1 MTDPSADASDSPEQ
15 DALLRALAEVLAP
28 IAELAVGRGLP
39 IAAAQELL
47 KRAFVQA
54 ALAARGE
61 AGGERAVSRISTAT
75 GIHRREV
82 TRLLQSSPAQARP
95 ARSLAAEVFAHWT
108 TARDYR
114 DARGQPLALARQG
127 PAPSFES
134 LAKSVT
140 RDVHPRSLLDELL
153 RLGLATHDAAADRVA
168 LRQEAFV
175 PHGDVA
181 RMLGFFGDNVAD
193 HARAA
198 AANVL
203 SDGRRHFEQ
212 AVFADELSAQ
222 SIAQVQQAI
231 SAQWKVLAQALVPL
245 LEKMIE
251 DDREQGRVSDQRLRI
266 GLYSYNEPV
275 HREPAAQAPSAG
287 RPRRAKPPA
296 RKRHE

>member
-15 DALLRALAEVLAP
+15 DALLRALAEGLAP

-39 IAAAQELL
+39 FAAAQELL

-82 TRLLQSSPAQARP
+82 TRLLLPHAHDTPP
-95 ARSLAAEVFAHWT
+95 ARSVAAELFAHWT
-108 TARDYR
+108 TAPDYR

-153 RLGLATHDAAADRVA
+153 RLGLATHETTADRVA

-175 PHGDVA
+175 PRGDVA

-222 SIAQVQQAI
+222 SIAQAQLAI
-231 SAQWKVLAQALVPL
+231 SAQWKALAQAMCPCL
-245 LEKMIE
+245 
-251 DDREQGRVSDQRLRI
+251 
-266 GLYSYNEPV
+266 
-275 HREPAAQAPSAG
+275 
-287 RPRRAKPPA
+287 
-296 RKRHE
+296 KR